1 MEVAQRSVLQGIGG
15 VFGLLQVGRRE
26 LVGVDD
32 DHAARGQV
40 AQAGLERRRVHRNEH
55 LRLVAWGKNILA
67 GQVHLEAA
75 DAGQRA
81 DRRAN
86 FGRKVRHGADI
97 VADDRCGVSELCA
110 GELHA
115 VAGVARK
122 ADNDILDLLDVH
134 RLESMCHI
142 CCSLRRCKGCQTQ
155 GKSHQVR
162 KASLYVHSTAYCL
175 RCTSFILHSARH
187 ERSLIPTAPASSHLS
202 CISPATEYKN
212 PAMGPAS

>member
-55 LRLVAWGKNILA
+55 LRLVAWGKNVLA
-67 GQVHLEAA
+67 RQVHLEAA

-86 FGRKVRHGADI
+86 FGRKVRHGADV

-134 RLESMCHI
+134 RLESCVI
-142 CCSLRRCKGCQTQ
+142 CVAPYAVVKAVKPREKAIKFAKPHCMYMVQRIVYV
-155 GKSHQVR
+155 VR
-162 KASLYVHSTAYCL
+162 LSSY
-175 RCTSFILHSARH
+175 IL
-187 ERSLIPTAPASSHLS
+187 
-202 CISPATEYKN
+202 
-212 PAMGPAS
+212 PAMSGLAPRRPSVKPSELHLTGH